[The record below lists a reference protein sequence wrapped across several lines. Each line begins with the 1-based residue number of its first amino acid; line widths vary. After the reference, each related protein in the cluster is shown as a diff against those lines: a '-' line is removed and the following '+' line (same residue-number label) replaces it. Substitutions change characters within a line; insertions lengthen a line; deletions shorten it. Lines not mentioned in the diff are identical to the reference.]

1 MALPDSPGSLPG
13 IETGSCHF
21 QSLSF
26 SFSPCLFYTNP
37 TNLLLFFLN
46 IPQPYPPICS
56 WLLLAPILNS
66 NSVFLLSFLL
76 LQVFSSEM
84 IFSYLIALP
93 HHSVEQPAPAPLPYP
108 QAEVEVSVAT
118 LTCVPARI
126 AAPAFMALTVSL
138 AGRMLCSRLSSYSCC
153 LS

>member
-37 TNLLLFFLN
+37 TNLFLFFLN

-84 IFSYLIALP
+84 IFSYLISLP
-93 HHSVEQPAPAPLPYP
+93 HHIPRQSYRRVLLH
-108 QAEVEVSVAT
+108 S
-118 LTCVPARI
+118 LCVPARI

-138 AGRMLCSRLSSYSCC
+138 AGRMLCSLLSSYSCC